1 MKRDLPKYVYRKG
14 RNRLLYFE
22 RGGRRHRI
30 HDEPGTDAFWS
41 TYARL
46 LRGPAAEPTRTI
58 RKLIELYRRS
68 DKYRRLAANTR
79 RSYETHMSYLIETA
93 GRVDPAT
100 LRRVHVVQM
109 RDALADTPT
118 RATRCVRFLS
128 VLLSFGSDIGWLD
141 QNVAQG
147 VEGLKGKRP
156 PRQPWPQDMVDAYRA
171 HATGRPLLM
180 FELLIGTGQ
189 RIGDVLRMQWGH
201 VEDGGILVR
210 QGKTGAKLWVPFTA
224 RLSDMLAAEPRR
236 GLFLV
241 SQRDGRPVSYQLAW
255 KEIRQVREA
264 IGAQAHDVHALRHS
278 AASELAALGL
288 DDQHIAS
295 ITGHTSSGMV
305 RLYAGAAAQRAR
317 AEEVRDRRNRTRP
330 KRDS

>member
-58 RKLIELYRRS
+58 RKLVDIYRRS
-68 DKYRRLAANTR
+68 DKYRSLAANTR

-109 RDALADTPT
+109 RDALAETPT

-128 VLLSFGSDIGWLD
+128 VLLRFGSDIGWLD

-147 VEGLKGKRP
+147 VEGLKGKRA
-156 PRQPWPQDMVDAYRA
+156 PREPWPQDMVDAYRA

-189 RIGDVLRMQWGH
+189 RIGDMLRMQWGH

-264 IGAQAHDVHALRHS
+264 IGAQSHDIHALRHS
-278 AASELAALGL
+278 AASELAALGCSDEL
-288 DDQHIAS
+288 IQAV
-295 ITGHTSSGMV
+295 TGHTSRAMV
-305 RLYAGAAAQRAR
+305 AHYTRSTRQKSRAKEAQQK
-317 AEEVRDRRNRTRP
+317 RDR
-330 KRDS
+330 SHL

>member
-22 RGGRRHRI
+22 RDGRRHRI

-58 RKLIELYRRS
+58 RKLIDLYRRS
-68 DKYRRLAANTR
+68 DKYRSLAANTR

-109 RDALADTPT
+109 RDALAETPT

-147 VEGLKGKRP
+147 VEGLKGKRA
-156 PRQPWPQDMVDAYRA
+156 PRGWPASGCLLAHRA
-171 HATGRPLLM
+171 SARHARGAAWP
-180 FELLIGTGQ
+180 GQ
-189 RIGDVLRMQWGH
+189 RAPPSRSGSSCVFRRSAECWPRACGICLT
-201 VEDGGILVR
+201 GGIVL
-210 QGKTGAKLWVPFTA
+210 
-224 RLSDMLAAEPRR
+224 
-236 GLFLV
+236 
-241 SQRDGRPVSYQLAW
+241 
-255 KEIRQVREA
+255 
-264 IGAQAHDVHALRHS
+264 
-278 AASELAALGL
+278 
-288 DDQHIAS
+288 
-295 ITGHTSSGMV
+295 
-305 RLYAGAAAQRAR
+305 
-317 AEEVRDRRNRTRP
+317 
-330 KRDS
+330 